1 MFQKK
6 LFKLRQKR
14 MNRLIAKFSR
24 TFKTNMEKV
33 LGISRYVYE
42 LEVNTITYRNDYDAL
57 TYKYYIEDYI
67 LIKGTIDC
75 FSSCEC
81 EGLIKSYSFSCEW
94 DVTKISVKELCL
106 LLGDKL
112 AQVEGESSIVEVN
125 KTAGGLIDENE
136 DTKE

>member
-1 MFQKK
+1 MSQKK

-14 MNRLIAKFSR
+14 MNRLIAKFSK
-24 TFKTNMEKV
+24 TFKTNMKKV

-42 LEVNTITYRNDYDAL
+42 LEIDTITYRNEYDAL

-67 LIKGTIDC
+67 LIKGMIDV
-75 FSSCEC
+75 FSCCEC
-81 EGLIKSYSFSCEW
+81 EGHIKSYSFSCEW

-106 LLGDKL
+106 LLSDKL
-112 AQVEGESSIVEVN
+112 AQLEGESPIVEVN
-125 KTAGGLIDENE
+125 KEAGGPVYEDE